1 MYDTVEILR
10 RERAFKG
17 YIETYNVEVVDK
29 IGLIDLLFSAKSS
42 IVIYLKIYYKKKRF
56 LKTFYQQ
63 KSH

>member
-1 MYDTVEILR
+1 MYNTVEILR